1 MVLKTVGGAGKGGV
15 LVRRQGRDSLATVAY
30 ADCRDYS
37 DAALGW
43 GWAGDAGHG
52 EVVGG
57 EFEDDAIAD
66 GAGVGRGGFA
76 GEVSD
81 EGPAVRGDGVP

>member
-1 MVLKTVGGAGKGGV
+1 MIE
-15 LVRRQGRDSLATVAY
+15 
-30 ADCRDYS
+30 
-37 DAALGW
+37 W

-57 EFEDDAIAD
+57 EFEDDAIAF
-66 GAGVGRGGFA
+66 GAGEVRGGFA

-81 EGPAVRGDGVP
+81 ERPAVRGGGVP

>member
-1 MVLKTVGGAGKGGV
+1 MIEG
-15 LVRRQGRDSLATVAY
+15 
-30 ADCRDYS
+30 
-37 DAALGW
+37 

-52 EVVGG
+52 EVVGC

-66 GAGVGRGGFA
+66 GAGMGRGGFA

-81 EGPAVRGDGVP
+81 ERPAVRGDGVP

>member
-1 MVLKTVGGAGKGGV
+1 MV
-15 LVRRQGRDSLATVAY
+15 
-30 ADCRDYS
+30 
-37 DAALGW
+37 

-66 GAGVGRGGFA
+66 GAGEGGGGFG